1 MAGKA
6 RRDPFPYMPGDPVE
20 VPEPADPD
28 EAVVIPA
35 PAPPAD
41 DDPPAKGKRK

>member
-6 RRDPFPYMPGDPVE
+6 RRNPFPYMPGDPVE

-28 EAVVIPA
+28 EAVVVE
-35 PAPPAD
+35 APPPAED
-41 DDPPAKGKRK
+41 DAPAKGKRK